1 MKDYM
6 QKLGKALMMPI
17 SIIAA
22 AGLFLGIA
30 AALQNPNIVGASFI
44 EMTQLQLAI
53 GFVRRLAGTL
63 FGNLPILFAVA
74 VAIGLS
80 KDEKPTAA
88 FASVIGFLVFHVTL
102 NYILQ
107 VAGITA
113 ANTTVAALME
123 KGMSNYD
130 ALLESS
136 KYESVLGIFTLRMN
150 VFGGIV
156 SGLTVAWLH
165 NRFYRIELP
174 TAINFFGGRRFVPI
188 ITTVAVPV
196 IALASYFIWPVF
208 NNLIVGSGNFI
219 SAAGLFGTFI
229 FGFLERILIPT
240 GLHHILNQ
248 TVRFTA
254 VGGTA
259 MIDGNQ
265 VIGSLQ
271 IFNAALA
278 STSNIDISIFREA
291 TRFLAQGKIPVM
303 MFGLPGAALAMYQTA
318 SEDSKGRVKA
328 LMIAAVAASFTTG
341 ITEPLEFSFIF
352 ISPILFLF
360 HAIMTGLSF
369 MLSSFLGVSIG
380 NVQGGIIDL
389 FVFGIF
395 RGFETRWYFSLV
407 LGIIFFFAYYYVF
420 KYVIVRFKVETPGR
434 EENLVEGSDVVLPS
448 DMSSVAN
455 LIIEG
460 LGGKDNIQTVDNCFT
475 RLRVELKD
483 MAKVDESVIMQSKP
497 AGIIKT
503 GATSIQV
510 IFGPKVEKISNAV
523 KDSLK

>member
-6 QKLGKALMMPI
+6 QKFGKALMMPI

-30 AALQNPNIVGASFI
+30 AALQNPNIVGSSFM
-44 EMTQLQLAI
+44 ELTQLQLAI
-53 GFVRRLAGTL
+53 GFVRKLSGTL

-74 VAIGLS
+74 VAIGLA
-80 KDEKPTAA
+80 KNEKPTAA
-88 FASVIGFLVFHVTL
+88 FSAVIGFLVFHVTL

-107 VAGITA
+107 SAGITA
-113 ANTTVAALME
+113 ANTTVASLVEGGMNNFDALM
-123 KGMSNYD
+123 
-130 ALLESS
+130 ESS
-136 KYESVLGIFTLRMN
+136 KYETVLGIFTLRMN
-150 VFGGIV
+150 VFGGII
-156 SGLTVAWLH
+156 SGLTVALLH

-188 ITTVAVPV
+188 ITTVGLPV
-196 IALASYFIWPVF
+196 VALVSYFVWPTF
-208 NNLIVGSGNFI
+208 NNLIVGTGNLI
-219 SAAGLFGTFI
+219 SSAGLFGTFI
-229 FGFLERILIPT
+229 FGFFERILIPT

-278 STSNIDISIFREA
+278 STSNVDISIFREA
-291 TRFLAQGKIPVM
+291 TRYLAQGKIPVM

-318 SEDSKGRVKA
+318 SVDSKFRVKA

-352 ISPILFLF
+352 VSPILFVF

-369 MLSSFLGVSIG
+369 MLSSLLGISIG
-380 NVQGGIIDL
+380 NVQGGVIDL

-395 RGFETRWYFSLV
+395 RGLETRWYFSVL
-407 LGIIFFFAYYYVF
+407 LGIIFFFTYYFVF
-420 KYVIVRFKVETPGR
+420 KFVITKYKVQTPGR
-434 EENLVEGSDVVLPS
+434 EEDLVEGSDFVLDA
-448 DMSSVAN
+448 DMNTITTA
-455 LIIEG
+455 IING
-460 LGGKDNIQTVDNCFT
+460 LGGKANIVSVDNCFT

-483 MAKVDESVIMQSKP
+483 MTKVDESVIMQSKP
-497 AGIIKT
+497 AGIVKT

-523 KDSLK
+523 KDTLT